1 MANPNPMEGAQEI
14 QSMLVAYAKQ
24 ETIEPLKTLG
34 KFLAW
39 GVVGALLVFLGAL
52 FIGIGVLRLL
62 QTETSDWFAGGNFAS
77 TLPYVITIA
86 SLILII
92 VVIFTLFSRAK
103 KKVLS

>member
-14 QSMLVAYAKQ
+14 QSMLVSYAKQ

-39 GVVGALLVFLGAL
+39 GIGGAVLVSLGAL
-52 FIGIGVLRLL
+52 FVSLGILRLL

-86 SLILII
+86 SLILMI
-92 VVIFTLFSRAK
+92 VVIFILFTRAK